1 MFEFFYLN
9 IRNKLLFLICSIL
22 LIILVAV
29 YIGLSSLNSVTQE
42 YSATVNQ
49 EVTNI
54 THVSGLN
61 VRFKTQVQEWKNT
74 LIRGKDPEQLE
85 KYWGRF
91 VENGQT
97 IVTQYSNILNN
108 MSEQHPAY
116 SHVKDFSVSYP
127 KMLQAYESG
136 YDAFLTSG
144 FDIGVADNSVKGI
157 DRAPTESLNNAV
169 EATNQYVLGL
179 KKQIESR
186 ASSVFIYTNV
196 IIIVTILICILAV
209 SWFINASVL
218 TPLNRLTDVSK
229 QIASGDF
236 TGEIESTTRDQIG
249 LVTDN
254 VKLIQNDLSKMLSRI
269 LGELKELGEII
280 NNLVEGF
287 QTVKHG
293 LKSQVDLT
301 QKTNDRVEQLTQTG
315 NDIDGAIKKA
325 SKFVASSTKEADQG
339 RTVFKQNVMISQ
351 SVMDATNYA
360 SDIISTL
367 KKDSDD
373 IGDVVNVINSIADQ
387 TNLLALNAA
396 IEAARAGGAG
406 RGFAVVADEVRN
418 LANKT
423 QQSTQLISQNV
434 QKLQNAADEAV
445 SAMAQGKIQ
454 AADGLHQA
462 ESSLGIIDAL
472 SQSFSKIHDLNL
484 QVQDAVGLQQLQ
496 NSNVNNDIS
505 EIVAL
510 SESSQLAVNRMEDA
524 SKVLSSIFESIHL
537 ATRDFKIKNEQ

>member
-1 MFEFFYLN
+1 M
-9 IRNKLLFLICSIL
+9 
-22 LIILVAV
+22 IILVAV

>member
-269 LGELKELGEII
+269 LGELKDLGEII

-325 SKFVASSTKEADQG
+325 SEFVASSTKEADQG

-537 ATRDFKIKNEQ
+537 ATRDFKTKI

>member
-1 MFEFFYLN
+1 MN

>member
-537 ATRDFKIKNEQ
+537 ATRDFKTKI

>member
-42 YSATVNQ
+42 YSATVNR

-54 THVSGLN
+54 TEVSALN

-91 VENGQT
+91 VQNGQT
-97 IVTQYSNILNN
+97 IVAQYSNILNN

-127 KMLQAYESG
+127 KMLLAYESG
-136 YDAFLTSG
+136 YDSFLTSG
-144 FDIGVADNSVKGI
+144 FDIAVADNSVKGI
-157 DRAPTESLNNAV
+157 DRAPTKSLNNAV

-229 QIASGDF
+229 QIAAGDF
-236 TGEIESTTRDQIG
+236 TGQIESTTRDQIG
-249 LVTDN
+249 RVTDN

-280 NNLVEGF
+280 NDLVEAF

-301 QKTNDRVEQLTQTG
+301 QKTSDRVEQLTQTG
-315 NDIDGAIKKA
+315 IEIDGAIKKA
-325 SKFVASSTKEADQG
+325 SEFVAASTKEADQG
-339 RTVFKQNVMISQ
+339 RMVFKQNVTISQ

-406 RGFAVVADEVRN
+406 RGFAVVADEVRT
-418 LANKT
+418 LATKT

-434 QKLQNAADEAV
+434 HKLQNAADEAV
-445 SAMAQGKIQ
+445 SAMAEGKIQ
-454 AADGLHQA
+454 AADGLQQTQ
-462 ESSLGIIDAL
+462 SSLEIIDAL

-484 QVQDAVGLQQLQ
+484 QVQAAVELQQGQ
-496 NSNVNNDIS
+496 NTNVNNDIS
-505 EIVAL
+505 EIVGL
-510 SESSQLAVNRMEDA
+510 SESSQLAVNRMEGA

-537 ATRDFKIKNEQ
+537 ATRDFKTKNEQ

>member
-325 SKFVASSTKEADQG
+325 SEFVASSTKEADQG

-537 ATRDFKIKNEQ
+537 ATRDFKTKI